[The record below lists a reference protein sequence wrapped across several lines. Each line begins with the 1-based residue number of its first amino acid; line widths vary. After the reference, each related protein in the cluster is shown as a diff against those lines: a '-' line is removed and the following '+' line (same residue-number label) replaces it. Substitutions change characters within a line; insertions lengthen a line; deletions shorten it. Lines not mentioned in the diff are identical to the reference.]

1 MLSAFKHKK
10 SVSSSL
16 FSPLLPLLPESLP
29 KTDDKTSFIT
39 MELKAKAG
47 GPEKSPKYKKC
58 LVLFDEGSPQQWI
71 DLQRDIT
78 EVWTQNALTTAEDRM
93 AIIKTVLRGESLT
106 IFETSIAE
114 SIVDEHGAAVALTM
128 DMVTLAMT
136 AITSATFPHRA
147 LENQKQWMRKVMR
160 KPDGLS
166 TRLTASALSR
176 LNNCLPL
183 FPGGSDAS
191 KFSSA
196 ELLEILECSLPY
208 TWRQKFDLDGYV
220 PTDGNRDLLIQHCEA
235 IERNQPDPKED
246 KKEVTHSKG
255 KKPAKHART
264 GSSSFQKKEPPFNC
278 TQHGKNFTHNTAN
291 CYVLNNKAQKPTQTK
306 TVKFTK
312 TGLRQEI
319 NFLAR
324 TQDKQKVLDMYMTV
338 LNSEKTK
345 LNKRKVDKAEVPMD
359 SDTDSENSIAL
370 IEQVTKAKKQKLRKN
385 KLKKI
390 QKDNE
395 KTPEEINFLQKTYA
409 MESDT
414 SSEG

>member
-29 KTDDKTSFIT
+29 KTEDKTSFIT
-39 MELKAKAG
+39 MELKAEAG
-47 GPEKSPKYKKC
+47 GPATSSKYKKS
-58 LVLFDEGSPQQWI
+58 LALFDEGSPQQWI
-71 DLQRDIT
+71 DLQRDIM
-78 EVWTQNALTTAEDRM
+78 EVWTQNALATPEDRM

-106 IFETSIAE
+106 TFEASIAE
-114 SIVDEHGAAVALTM
+114 NPVVDAEGNAVPLTM

-136 AITSATFPHRA
+136 AITSSVFPHRA

-160 KPDGLS
+160 KPTDLS

-183 FPGGSDAS
+183 FPGGAEAS
-191 KFSSA
+191 KFTAA
-196 ELLEILECSLPY
+196 ELLEILECSLPH

-220 PTDGNRDLLIQHCEA
+220 PTDGNRALLITHCEA

-246 KKEVTHSKG
+246 KKEVIHSKG
-255 KKPAKHART
+255 KKSAKHART
-264 GSSSFQKKEPPFNC
+264 GSSSFQKREPPFNC
-278 TQHGKNFTHNTAN
+278 TQHGKNHTHNTSN
-291 CYVLNNKAQKPTQTK
+291 CYVLNKAQKPTQSK
-306 TVKFTK
+306 TVRFTNN
-312 TGLRQEI
+312 GLRKEI
-319 NFLAR
+319 NLLAR
-324 TQDKQKVLDMYMTV
+324 SQDKDKVLDMYMTV
-338 LNSEKTK
+338 INNEKAK
-345 LNKRKVDKAEVPMD
+345 LNKKKVAQADVPMD
-359 SDTDSENSIAL
+359 ADTDSDNSIAL
-370 IEQVTKAKKQKLRKN
+370 IEQITKAKKRKLKKN